1 MLIARSNP
9 ASRCRSGCQIGV
21 QLANAA
27 ESTFSRGV
35 PQRPPLHLEG
45 QDSRMDVLA
54 FTILRAQQSLLNE
67 RFGPREHTRFPVACD
82 TDRGVRDIPLLVTEI
97 FHSLQGETSLV
108 GVPFVF
114 VRLTGCNLRCTYC
127 DSAYAFKG
135 GTKLSIDE
143 VCARIASFETKHVL
157 LTGGEPLLQRPV
169 PQLINRLN
177 QSGYSV
183 SIETHGEVSIEK
195 VAPHARIIMDV
206 KTPASKMNRGGWLK
220 NLPFLKSSDEVKF
233 VIASEADYAWARGLI
248 RETKFPTAEILLS
261 PVMRTAGS
269 PGEFPG
275 IDPTWLAERILED
288 RLQVR
293 MQVQLHKILWGNDR
307 RGV

>member
-1 MLIARSNP
+1 
-9 ASRCRSGCQIGV
+9 V
-21 QLANAA
+21 
-27 ESTFSRGV
+27 
-35 PQRPPLHLEG
+35 
-45 QDSRMDVLA
+45 
-54 FTILRAQQSLLNE
+54 
-67 RFGPREHTRFPVACD
+67 RET
-82 TDRGVRDIPLLVTEI
+82 PLLVTEI

-108 GVPFVF
+108 GKPFVF

-135 GTKLSIDE
+135 GTKYSIPE
-143 VCARIASFETKHVL
+143 ILEKIATFQTKHVL

-169 PQLINRLN
+169 PELIQRLN
-177 QSGYSV
+177 EKGYLV
-183 SIETHGEVSIEK
+183 SIETHGEVSIEH

-206 KTPASKMNRGGWLK
+206 KTPASQMNRGGWRK
-220 NLPFLKSSDEVKF
+220 NLPHLKAQDEVKF
-233 VIASEADYAWARGLI
+233 VIASEADYAWARGLVL
-248 RETKFPTAEILLS
+248 ETKFPTEEILFS

-275 IDPTWLAERILED
+275 VDPMWLAERILED
-288 RLQVR
+288 RLPVR